1 MADFIPRR
9 ESELTAWADNFVTW
23 VGEYA
28 GDLDIPAAE
37 INKLKIAVNFFKS
50 TLEQAR
56 SPDRTPV
63 IIATKNGAKRDMVA
77 KIRAMV
83 RFRLQNPAVTDAMRI
98 QLGLR
103 ARDTIMTA
111 IPVPTTRPEFSFRVR
126 DLRRV
131 QVRFQDQGSDTRAR
145 PYGTNGAVISYDI
158 LDGPPADPGHLTRTT
173 LATRTPYTLEFT
185 EEERGRTLYAA
196 LQWQNE
202 KGERG
207 PWSEIQS
214 AVIP

>member
-1 MADFIPRR
+1 MSDFIPAK
-9 ESELTAWADNFVTW
+9 ESVLITWADNFVTW
-23 VGEYA
+23 IGEYA

-37 INKLKIAVNFFKS
+37 VNKLKIAVNFFKS
-50 TLEQAR
+50 THEQAR

-63 IIATKNGAKRDMVA
+63 IIATKDGAKRDMVA

-103 ARDTIMTA
+103 ARDTIMTT
-111 IPVPTTRPEFSFRVR
+111 IPVPTTRPEFSFVVR

-131 QVRFQDQGSDTRAR
+131 LVRFQDQGSDTRAR
-145 PYGTNGAVISYDI
+145 PYGINGAVISYDV
-158 LDGPPADPGHLTRTT
+158 LDVPPADPEHLTRTT
-173 LATRTPYTLEFT
+173 LATRTPYTLEFA

-207 PWSEIQS
+207 PWSEIQNT
-214 AVIP
+214 VIP

>member
-1 MADFIPRR
+1 MPDFIPRR
-9 ESELTAWADNFVTW
+9 ESELIPWADNFVTW
-23 VGEYA
+23 VGEYS
-28 GDLDIPAAE
+28 GDLGIPAAE

-50 TLEQAR
+50 THEQAR

-63 IIATKNGAKRDMVA
+63 IIATKNEAKRDMLF

-83 RFRLQNPAVTDAMRI
+83 RFRLQNPLVTEAMRV

-103 ARDTIMTA
+103 PRDTVITV
-111 IPVPTTRPEFSFRVR
+111 IPVPVTRPEFSLRVR

-131 QVRFQDQGSDTRAR
+131 QVRFQDQGGDSRAR
-145 PYGTNGAVISYDI
+145 PYGINGAVISYDV
-158 LDGPPADPGHLTRTT
+158 LDAEPSGPEQLARTT
-173 LATRTPYTLEFT
+173 LATRNTYTIVFA
-185 EEERGRTLYAA
+185 EEERGKTMYAA

-207 PWSEIQS
+207 PWSEMQS
-214 AVIP
+214 TVIP